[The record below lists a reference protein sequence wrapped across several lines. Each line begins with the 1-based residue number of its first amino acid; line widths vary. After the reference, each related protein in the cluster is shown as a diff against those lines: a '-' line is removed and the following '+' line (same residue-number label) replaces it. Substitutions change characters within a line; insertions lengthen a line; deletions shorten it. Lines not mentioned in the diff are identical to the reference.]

1 MDPRVEKRIGIKSLL
16 DKVVSAQEAAALIV
30 DGSVVG
36 MSGFTRAGDAKVVPM
51 ALVERA
57 KAEPFKIDVYTGA
70 SLGPEVDKY
79 LAEAGAI
86 RKRGPF
92 QADSGTRNLVNS
104 GGITYVDAHLSHN
117 AELVRQGI
125 IGPIKHA
132 IKP

>member
-1 MDPRVEKRIGIKSLL
+1 MDLRVEKRLGLKELVG
-16 DKVVSAQEAAALIV
+16 KVMSAQEAAALIE

-57 KAEPFKIDVYTGA
+57 KNEKFQIDVYTGA

-79 LAEAGAI
+79 LAEAGVI

-92 QADSGTRNLVNS
+92 QADSGIRNLINS
-104 GGITYVDAHLSHN
+104 GEVSYVDAHLSHN

-125 IGPIKHA
+125 I
-132 IKP
+132 

>member
-1 MDPRVEKRIGIKSLL
+1 MDTRVEKRLGLKILSER
-16 DKVVSAQEAAALIV
+16 VVSAEEAAALIPN
-30 DGSVVG
+30 GAVVG

-57 KAEPFKIDVYTGA
+57 KKEEFKIDVYTGA

-92 QADSGTRNLVNS
+92 IADPMIRNQINS
-104 GGITYVDAHLSHN
+104 GDVLYVDAHLVS
-117 AELVRQGI
+117 
-125 IGPIKHA
+125 
-132 IKP
+132 